1 MFSNSLPCE
10 IMFSIFKK
18 KSYPKTDLSALG
30 CDMHSHLL
38 PGIDDGAPDAETSN
52 VLIEGLVDLGYK
64 KLITTPHIMW
74 DLYKNDASTI
84 GSAYEELQRATKK
97 MPLPLHTAAEYYL
110 DDYFDRF
117 LADNIPLLTIKGN
130 WVLVEF
136 SFVTVP
142 VNLKQSLFNLQI
154 SGYQPVLAHPE
165 RYLYFGDDKKKYE
178 ELHDAGYYFQ
188 VNLLSLIG
196 YYGRGPQELAEHLI
210 RKKYV
215 DFLGTDLHHSRH
227 LHALRSAGQLN
238 DHINFLLD
246 TGNIL
251 NPTLLD

>member
-1 MFSNSLPCE
+1 
-10 IMFSIFKK
+10 MFSIFRKK
-18 KSYPKTDLSALG
+18 VYPKTDLSALG

-38 PGIDDGAPDAETSN
+38 PGIDDGSPDIETSN
-52 VLIEGLVDLGYK
+52 ELIEGLVDLGYK

-84 GSAYEELQRATKK
+84 SSAYEQLKLAPGKL
-97 MPLPLHTAAEYYL
+97 PLPLHTAAEYYL
-110 DDYFDRF
+110 DDHFDRF
-117 LADNIPLLTIKGN
+117 LQDNIPLLTLKGN

-142 VNLKQSLFNLQI
+142 VNLKQILFSLQI
-154 SGYQPVLAHPE
+154 NGYQPVLAHPE

-178 ELHDAGYYFQ
+178 ELHDAGCYFQ

-215 DFLGTDLHHSRH
+215 DLLGTDLHHSRH
-227 LHALRSAGQLN
+227 LHALQSAGQLN